1 MINND
6 ITFTD
11 YITVKDFTDQTSFD
25 MEEEEVAELAV
36 KFAINIAGN
45 LVENYCDYPFLRQK
59 VKDIKKGNGTNQL
72 MLKYKPEQIIEV
84 REVVSDNTKNVL
96 PVNNMYVN
104 KEFCCI
110 QYSVDFFY
118 PSYTYEITYLS
129 GENKLPE
136 KVRQAIC
143 LTALDYLN
151 RKDYKNFQAI
161 KIDVIQLNIKDLD
174 VIPKEAKM
182 LLKPWVATGIVI

>member
-6 ITFTD
+6 IVFTD
-11 YITVKDFTDQTSFD
+11 YVSVKDFTDATGFD
-25 MEEEEVAELAV
+25 MEEEEVSELAV

-45 LVENYCDYPFLRQK
+45 LVENYCSYPFLRQK
-59 VKDIKKGNGTNQL
+59 VKDIKKGNGTSQL

-96 PVNNMYVN
+96 PLSNMYIN
-104 KEFCCI
+104 KELFCV
-110 QYSVDFFY
+110 QYSTDFFY
-118 PSYTYEITYLS
+118 PAYTYEITYTS
-129 GENKLPE
+129 GENHLPE
-136 KVRQAIC
+136 KVKQAIC

-174 VIPKEAKM
+174 VIPEEAKM
-182 LLKPWVATGIVI
+182 LLKPWCSTGKVI